1 VEAGSA
7 IPEPYWRAAGF
18 YVAGS
23 RAVRIDMLERLSD
36 LIRTRVAFRAAEGVE
51 APAGATGDGGFR
63 VVPEL
68 MSVVGCSGEEFA
80 SILKSLG
87 FRREGRRPEPGEA
100 ASGEANAAE
109 AIAIDEIWRP
119 GKKRGQDKVEDR
131 KSRQKMRAKA
141 PRREPP
147 RRAEA
152 AERKKLEDSPFAALA
167 ALKGRPSPRQQQ
179 GS

>member
-1 VEAGSA
+1 
-7 IPEPYWRAAGF
+7 
-18 YVAGS
+18 
-23 RAVRIDMLERLSD
+23 
-36 LIRTRVAFRAAEGVE
+36 
-51 APAGATGDGGFR
+51 TGDGGFR

-87 FRREGRRPEPGEA
+87 FRRERRRPEPEEA
-100 ASGEANAAE
+100 ASAPPDAPSGAGGV
-109 AIAIDEIWRP
+109 AIDEIWRA
-119 GKKRGQDKVEDR
+119 GKRRGQDKVEDR
-131 KSRQKMRAKA
+131 KGRQKMRAKA
-141 PRREPP
+141 PRREPPRRPP

-167 ALKGRPSPRQQQ
+167 ALKGRLSARQQQ